1 MIKLIIVM
9 ILSALAVI
17 LVFPKWSKERTK
29 RLATQSYFTCWT
41 PKEIM
46 LCIAWVI
53 TTSVCALS
61 SFGIVTIFIIG
72 GFE

>member
-1 MIKLIIVM
+1 MINLIIVM

-17 LVFPKWSKERTK
+17 LIFPKWSKERNK
-29 RLATQSYFTCWT
+29 RLSTQSYVTCWT
-41 PKEIM
+41 GKEIM
-46 LCIAWVI
+46 LYIAWVI

-61 SFGIVTIFIIG
+61 LFGIVIIFIIG

>member
-1 MIKLIIVM
+1 MINLIIVM

-17 LVFPKWSKERTK
+17 LVFSKWSKKRDK
-29 RLATQSYFTCWT
+29 RLATPYFTFWSV
-41 PKEIM
+41 KEIM
-46 LCIAWVI
+46 LFIAWVI

-61 SFGIVTIFIIG
+61 LFGIVTIFIIG

>member
-1 MIKLIIVM
+1 MINLIIVM

-17 LVFPKWSKERTK
+17 LVFPKWSKERAK

-46 LCIAWVI
+46 LFIAWVI
-53 TTSVCALS
+53 TTSVYILS
-61 SFGIVTIFIIG
+61 FLGIVTIFIIG
-72 GFE
+72 GFK

>member
-1 MIKLIIVM
+1 MINLIIVM

-17 LVFPKWSKERTK
+17 LVFPKWSKERAK

-46 LCIAWVI
+46 LFIAWVI
-53 TTSVCALS
+53 TTSVYTLS
-61 SFGIVTIFIIG
+61 FLGIVTIFIIG
-72 GFE
+72 GFK

>member
-17 LVFPKWSKERTK
+17 LVFPKWAKERDK
-29 RLATQSYFTCWT
+29 RLATQSYFTYLRS
-41 PKEIM
+41 KEII

-53 TTSVCALS
+53 TTSICALS
-61 SFGIVTIFIIG
+61 LFGIVIIFIIG

>member
-1 MIKLIIVM
+1 MINLIIVM
-9 ILSALAVI
+9 ILSALSVI
-17 LVFPKWSKERTK
+17 LVFPKWSKERAK

-46 LCIAWVI
+46 LYITWVI

-61 SFGIVTIFIIG
+61 LFGMVIIFIIG
-72 GFE
+72 GFK

>member
-1 MIKLIIVM
+1 MINLIIVM

-17 LVFPKWSKERTK
+17 LVFLKWSKERTK

-46 LCIAWVI
+46 LFIAWVI
-53 TTSVCALS
+53 TTSVCVLS
-61 SFGIVTIFIIG
+61 FLGIVTIFIIE

>member
-1 MIKLIIVM
+1 MINLIIVM

-17 LVFPKWSKERTK
+17 LVFPKWSKERNK
-29 RLATQSYFTCWT
+29 RLATKSYVTCWT
-41 PKEIM
+41 GKEIM
-46 LCIAWVI
+46 LYIALVI

-61 SFGIVTIFIIG
+61 LFGIVIIFIIG

>member
-1 MIKLIIVM
+1 MINLIIVM

-17 LVFPKWSKERTK
+17 LIFPKWSKERNK
-29 RLATQSYFTCWT
+29 RLSTRSYVTCLT
-41 PKEIM
+41 GKEIM

-61 SFGIVTIFIIG
+61 LFGIVIIFIIG